1 MIRLKI
7 YTIFSLFFCVN
18 VLFTEHVHAQLIST
32 IAGNNSYGSTGNGGP
47 ATAANLADPRGLVID
62 KAGNIYFDDYA
73 HSVIRKIDVNG
84 IITVFAGTT
93 GQSGYSG
100 DGGLAINAKLKAP
113 TWLAIDAS
121 DNIYFTDQNN
131 LVVRKISSQGII
143 STVAGQT
150 TRFSYSPDGTP
161 ALDAYLDAVSG
172 LAVDQAGNLYLSC
185 ASRHQIRKVNTSGI
199 LLTVAGDPVKA
210 VSPQAFTGGFS
221 GDGGPAIK
229 AELNWPYAVHIDKD
243 GNIYIPDS
251 RNHCIRKI
259 NTAGIISTI
268 SGTSVKGYTGNGGLA
283 TDATMN
289 IPVSV
294 VSDHSGNLYIS
305 DQLNNTIRKI
315 DNAGII
321 STIAGIGVY
330 GYTGDGGPATA
341 ARLADPWM
349 LALDPSGNII
359 FSTGS
364 LSNSAIRKVSICGQ
378 IAQTTG
384 IQEICIGSNTLL
396 SNTTA
401 GGSWSIDNPS
411 IASIDASGKI
421 TGIAAGKTVASYNK
435 TIGTCVVSAPL
446 AITITGPPTASP
458 ITGASTICEGLS
470 TTLNTTTPM
479 GNWSSSNSGIASVD
493 ASGKVT
499 AIAPGSTIISYVA
512 TNTCGTSTL
521 TKSITVNPTP
531 NIQSITGPTELCA
544 SSKIVVSN
552 NTTGGTWSSSNPAVA
567 TINANGE
574 ITGVSEGN
582 STIQYSVTASG
593 CSNQSSMLVTV
604 KSLPAITPITGPSL
618 ICKNSS
624 AQLSNATSNGV
635 WSSNN
640 PSVLSISPNGLAN
653 GISYGITSVNY
664 TINNNVCGSLTT
676 SFTIK
681 VAPIPSVSFTMP
693 VICLPA
699 GNGRFINTSTIIDQ
713 SENEFKYLWSFGDN
727 SNVSSLQSPSHTFS
741 STGPFIIKLTVTSKE
756 GCKDSLSQSL
766 NTVYPQPKARLTT
779 TANEVC
785 VGEEIKYTGLVDPA
799 VSSIRSY
806 HWSFKNNDSSFV
818 KDPTYRYTD
827 SGLTYTQFYFFD
839 QYGCVS
845 DTAKQQIVVHP
856 FPKLIMQNNNGV
868 LEGGKISLEPK
879 YYYGNS
885 LLFRWSPSTY
895 LNNTT
900 IASPIS
906 TPTNDI
912 TYFLTLTGPGSC
924 SVTDSIAITVFKT
937 PIIPN
942 VFSPNGD
949 GIHDTWKI
957 KYLISYPNA
966 DIRIFNRNGQIVFR
980 STGYSKEWDGT
991 MNGKPVPIG
1000 VYYYIIDSKSG
1011 RPYFTGSVTVIR

>member
-7 YTIFSLFFCVN
+7 YIAFSLFFCVN

-32 IAGNNSYGSTGNGGP
+32 IAGNSMYGSTGNGGP
-47 ATAANLADPRGLVID
+47 ATAARLADPRGLVID

-84 IITVFAGTT
+84 VITVFAGST

-100 DGGLAINAKLKAP
+100 DGGLAINAKLKSPA
-113 TWLAIDAS
+113 WLAIDAS
-121 DNIYFTDQNN
+121 DNIYFTDQNS

-161 ALDAYLDAVSG
+161 ALDAYLDAISG
-172 LAVDQAGNLYLSC
+172 LAVDQAGNLYLTN
-185 ASRHQIRKVNTSGI
+185 SRHQVRKVNTSGI
-199 LLTVAGDPVKA
+199 LSTVAGDPVKA
-210 VSPQAFTGGFS
+210 ASPQAFTGGFS

-229 AELNWPYAVHIDKD
+229 AELNLPYAVHIDKD

-251 RNHCIRKI
+251 RNHRVRKI
-259 NTAGIISTI
+259 NTAGIITTI
-268 SGTSVKGYTGNGGLA
+268 AGTSVKGYTGNGGLA

-294 VSDHSGNLYIS
+294 VSDHSSNLYIS
-305 DQLNNTIRKI
+305 DQLNNAIRKI

-321 STIAGIGVY
+321 STIAGTGVY
-330 GYTGDGGPATA
+330 GYTGDGGLATA
-341 ARLADPWM
+341 ARLAEPWM
-349 LALDPSGNII
+349 LSLDPSGNII
-359 FSTGS
+359 FSSGA
-364 LSNSAIRKVSICGQ
+364 LDNSAIRKVSICGQ

-384 IQEICIGSNTLL
+384 VQEICVGTNTLL
-396 SNTTA
+396 SNATT
-401 GGSWSIDNPS
+401 GGIWSIDNPS
-411 IASIDASGKI
+411 VASIDASGKI
-421 TGIAAGKTVASYNK
+421 TGIAQGKTVANYTK
-435 TIGTCVVSAPL
+435 TIGACILSAPL
-446 AITITGPPTASP
+446 ALSITGPPAASP

-470 TTLNTTTPM
+470 TTLNTTTPL

-499 AIAPGSTIISYVA
+499 AIAPGNTNMSYVA
-512 TNTCGTSTL
+512 TNACGTTTT
-521 TKSITVNPTP
+521 TKLITVNPLPTVQP
-531 NIQSITGPTELCA
+531 ITGLTELCA
-544 SSKIVVSN
+544 SSKIIVTN
-552 NTTGGTWSSSNPAVA
+552 NTTGGSWSSSNPSVA

-574 ITGVSEGN
+574 ITGVSEGT

-593 CSNQSSMLVTV
+593 CSNKSSTLITV
-604 KSLPAITPITGPSL
+604 RSLPAITSITGPSL
-618 ICKNSS
+618 ICTNTS
-624 AQLSNATSNGV
+624 AQLNNTTSGGV

-640 PSVLSISPNGLAN
+640 PSLLSITPNGLAN
-653 GISYGITSVNY
+653 GISHGTASINY
-664 TINNNVCGSLTT
+664 TVNSNLCGSITT

-681 VAPIPSVSFTMP
+681 VAPSPSVSFSMP

-713 SENEFKYLWSFGDN
+713 SESEFRYLWNFGDN
-727 SNVSSLQSPSHTFS
+727 SDVSSLASPSHIFS
-741 STGPFIIKLTVTSKE
+741 STGPFTVKLTVTSKE

-766 NTVYPQPKARLTT
+766 NTIYPQPKAGLTAS
-779 TANEVC
+779 ANEVC
-785 VGEEIKYTGLVDPA
+785 VGEVINYTGLVNTT
-799 VSSIRSY
+799 VSSISSY
-806 HWSFKNNDSSFV
+806 HWSFKNTDSSFL

-827 SGLTYTQFYFFD
+827 SGLAYTQFYFFD
-839 QYGCVS
+839 QNGCVS
-845 DTAKQQIVVHP
+845 DTASKQILVHP

-868 LEGGKISLEPK
+868 LEGGKISLEPL
-879 YYYGNS
+879 YYYGSS
-885 LLFRWSPSTY
+885 LQFRWSPSTY

-900 IASPIS
+900 TASPIS
-906 TPTNDI
+906 TPSNDI
-912 TYFLTLTGPGSC
+912 TYFLTLTGAGSC
-924 SVTDSIAITVFKT
+924 SVTNSIKLTVFKT

-957 KYLISYPNA
+957 QYLISYPNA
-966 DIRIFNRNGQIVFR
+966 DIRIFNRNGQVVFQ
-980 STGYSKEWDGT
+980 SIGYSKEWDGT

-1011 RPYFTGSVTVIR
+1011 RPYFSGSVTVIR